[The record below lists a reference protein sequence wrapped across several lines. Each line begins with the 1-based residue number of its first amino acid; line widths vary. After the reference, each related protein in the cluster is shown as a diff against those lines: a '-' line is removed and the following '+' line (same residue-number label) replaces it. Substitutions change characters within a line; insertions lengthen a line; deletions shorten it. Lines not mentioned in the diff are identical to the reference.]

1 MDVLG
6 TIGSVGLGVAGDLIG
21 NKMQQ
26 SFNAREAQKNRD
38 WQTEMSNTAYQ
49 RAATDLD
56 AAGLNRILALG
67 SPSSTPSGA
76 TASIEAPKLGATG
89 VAAASAKAQIEQA
102 NAQAKLTKAMEQTEH
117 QKARL
122 TKAEAD
128 KAALFKEPMEHFA
141 PLVNSTAKGAAEF
154 VGKAK
159 ESMGH
164 RVEEIRE
171 FLETVKQAPNA
182 VIQAGQKAKPALQ
195 KAKDKLKSLWDY
207 FTLKYKN

>member
-1 MDVLG
+1 MSLLG
-6 TIGSVGLGVAGDLIG
+6 TIGAAGLGVAGDLIG
-21 NKMQQ
+21 NKIQQ
-26 SFNAREAQKNRD
+26 SFNAKEAQKQRD
-38 WQTEMSNTAYQ
+38 WQTDMSNTAYQ

-154 VGKAK
+154 VGKAT

-164 RVEEIRE
+164 RVEEIKDV
-171 FLETVKQAPNA
+171 LQTVKQAPGAA
-182 VIQAGQKAKPALQ
+182 VQAGQKAKA
-195 KAKDKLKSLWDY
+195 ALKSLWEK
-207 FTLKYKN
+207 FKSKFK

>member
-1 MDVLG
+1 MSLLG
-6 TIGSVGLGVAGDLIG
+6 TIGAAGLGVAGDLIG
-21 NKMQQ
+21 NKIQQ
-26 SFNAREAQKNRD
+26 SFNAKEAQKQRD
-38 WQTEMSNTAYQ
+38 WQTDMSNTAYQ

-141 PLVNSTAKGAAEF
+141 PLVNSTARGAAQF
-154 VGKAK
+154 VGKAT

-164 RVEEIRE
+164 RVEEIKE
-171 FLETVKQAPNA
+171 VLETVKKAPKA
-182 VIQAGQKAKPALQ
+182 AFEAGQKAKS
-195 KAKDKLKSLWDY
+195 KLKSLWDKI
-207 FTLKYKN
+207 TSKYK